1 MKFIKKLKNFYK
13 WRIAVPYALHYLR
26 KRGPDTDLAEMAP
39 PFVLGLRENLRS
51 ALESN
56 YHSLHYADK
65 VTLHKFLV
73 KSLSLRA
80 LPTADDLRLLVY
92 ALTTP
97 QQTVFTLFVPS
108 WAYAI
113 FPDSSKLTLQM
124 LLKGY
129 TPTGGL
135 AVINAGSSV
144 VGIDFKYDSDF
155 GLLMIRN
162 KDVAAQC
169 EGRFLRVR
177 NRRAT
182 VPSL

>member
-1 MKFIKKLKNFYK
+1 MKLIKKLKNFYK
-13 WRIAVPYALHYLR
+13 WRVAVPYALHYLR
-26 KRGPDTDLAEMAP
+26 KQNIGTDLAVLAP

-56 YHSLHYADK
+56 YHSLHYDDK
-65 VTLHKFLV
+65 VILHKFLV
-73 KSLSLRA
+73 KALTLKA
-80 LPTADDLRLLVY
+80 LPTAEDLRLLVY

-108 WAYAI
+108 WAYSI

-124 LLKGY
+124 LREG
-129 TPTGGL
+129 TVPTGGL
-135 AVINAGSSV
+135 AVVNAGSSV
-144 VGIDFKYDSDF
+144 VGIDFTYDSDF

-162 KDVAAQC
+162 RGVAAQC